1 LSGKQRKCQFLI
13 RTRFLFIPD
22 NKKELNMSRQRYVA
36 LDVETT
42 GLSPRNGHRIIEI
55 GAVSIEGDRI
65 TEEFESLVNVERKIS
80 SKVQRI
86 HGISNEMLV
95 NQPKFE
101 ELFPRLRSFL
111 KNSIIV
117 AHNARFD
124 RDFLK
129 HEMKRLS
136 LSVKNRYICTMEMGR
151 KYYPGLPDYTL
162 DTLYRHVFGE
172 IPADIRRHR
181 ALDDARMTAQIWM
194 DMVKR

>member
-1 LSGKQRKCQFLI
+1 
-13 RTRFLFIPD
+13 
-22 NKKELNMSRQRYVA
+22 MSRQRCVA

-80 SKVQRI
+80 SNVQRI

-111 KNSIIV
+111 KNNIII

-124 RDFLK
+124 RDFLR
-129 HEMKRLS
+129 HEAGRMSMTLN
-136 LSVKNRYICTMEMGR
+136 NRYICTMEMSR
-151 KYYPGLPDYTL
+151 KRYPELPNYKL
-162 DTLYRHVFGE
+162 DTVYRHLFGA
-172 IPADIRRHR
+172 IVTDIRRHR
-181 ALDDARMTAQIWM
+181 ALDDARMAARIWM
-194 DMVKR
+194 EMVKR